1 MEPNAQ
7 HVRGELDRILA
18 SRVFAG
24 SARLSRFLRF
34 VVERTLAGDGE
45 RLKEYVLGVE
55 VFDRSTDYD
64 PRMDSIVRV
73 EAARVRVKLDEYYS
87 GEGAADTVLISIRKG
102 SYAPTFTE
110 RAASG
115 AAGALHVEVAR
126 TGSRRSWKIA
136 AWALGA
142 VLLVAAGAAW
152 RFASTPADPRIAIA
166 VLPFAPYGAD
176 ATDQAVATRLT
187 ERVTAEFVRRGDF
200 VVVASTSAREVAARG
215 GPLDDVARTL
225 GAEVLLEARLLRENG
240 ALVAEARLVSGS
252 RNQKLWVAGI
262 RGTEADVD
270 DLARRIAAAATDAVA
285 SAAGRRA
292 AGR

>member
-1 MEPNAQ
+1 MEPNTQ
-7 HVRGELDRILA
+7 QVRGELDRILA

-24 SARLSRFLRF
+24 STRLRRFLRF

-73 EAARVRVKLDEYYS
+73 EAARVRIKLDEYYG
-87 GEGAADTVLISIRKG
+87 GEGAADTVLIRIHKG
-102 SYAPTFTE
+102 RYAPTFTE

-115 AAGALHVEVAR
+115 AAGVLHAEVAR
-126 TGSRRSWKIA
+126 HASQRSWKIA
-136 AWALGA
+136 VLALGA

-176 ATDQAVATRLT
+176 AADQTFATRLT
-187 ERVTAEFVRRGDF
+187 ERVTAEFVRRSGF

-215 GPLDDVARTL
+215 GPLSDVARAL

-240 ALVAEARLVSGS
+240 ALVAEARLVRGS
-252 RNQKLWVAGI
+252 RNEKLWVAGI

-270 DLARRIAAAATDAVA
+270 DLARRIVAAATEALT
-285 SAAGRRA
+285 SAAGPHA
-292 AGR
+292 AGG